1 LSDVTHVVVDEVH
14 ERTILSDFLLIVLK
28 NLVEK
33 RSNEQ
38 GRKLKVILMS
48 ATVDSSLFAR
58 YFGECPVISVE
69 GRTHPVSTHFLEDVY
84 EKMEYCLELDS
95 PASGAYFAQHG
106 EKVLFSEFSHLIL
119 IVSTFFICWSPVTIT
134 VSFVWLELV
143 YISLAHCICRY
154 RLVLLVFCV

>member
-1 LSDVTHVVVDEVH
+1 MFFII
-14 ERTILSDFLLIVLK
+14 R
-28 NLVEK
+28 
-33 RSNEQ
+33 
-38 GRKLKVILMS
+38 S

-106 EKVLFSEFSHLIL
+106 EKVSFSEFSHL
-119 IVSTFFICWSPVTIT
+119 IVSTFFICWSPVIIT
-134 VSFVWLELV
+134 LSFVWLELV